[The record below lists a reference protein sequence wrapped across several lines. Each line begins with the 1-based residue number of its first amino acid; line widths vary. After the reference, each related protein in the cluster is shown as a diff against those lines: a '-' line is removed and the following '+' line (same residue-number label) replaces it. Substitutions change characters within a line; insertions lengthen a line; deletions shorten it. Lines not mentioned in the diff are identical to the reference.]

1 MPAGSQVPRRS
12 RSYDLGEE
20 YIEDALS
27 ENEAAHGYVL
37 TCQMRAESDCV
48 IRVPASSDVCKTTQA
63 SYQATISNVRQL
75 SQSTIALSIKGESL
89 SQAGLPAWAVRQPA
103 GAGTDQTRAYRSARC
118 RRAVRSAS

>member
-1 MPAGSQVPRRS
+1 
-12 RSYDLGEE
+12 
-20 YIEDALS
+20 
-27 ENEAAHGYVL
+27 
-37 TCQMRAESDCV
+37 MRAESDCV

-89 SQAGLPAWAVRQPA
+89 SQLAFLPGQYVNLQVRAPTRPA
-103 GAGTDQTRAYRSARC
+103 PTRSARC